1 MASKR
6 AASSELVAKM
16 RADYGVTEEAA
27 KVAIEQVFG
36 SLTSLVK
43 PADARVR
50 IANFGIFTTKRQAE
64 RQGRNPA
71 TGQPVT
77 IPAKDVTR
85 FKPSI

>member
-1 MASKR
+1 MALKR

-43 PADARVR
+43 PADAKVR
-50 IANFGIFTTKRQAE
+50 ITNFGTFTTKHQAE

-71 TGQPVT
+71 TGAPAT
-77 IPAKDVTR
+77 ISAKNVTR
-85 FKPSI
+85 FKATI